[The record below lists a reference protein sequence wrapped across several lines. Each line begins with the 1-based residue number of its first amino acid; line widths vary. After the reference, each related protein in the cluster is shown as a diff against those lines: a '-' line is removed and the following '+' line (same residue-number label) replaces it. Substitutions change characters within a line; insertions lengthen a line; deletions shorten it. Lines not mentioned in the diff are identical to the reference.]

1 MKIFNLLLAAAFLLL
16 SVSACTDQKD
26 GAGAVS
32 AQKIIK
38 KISDGKN
45 LIVKDKTIKGML
57 DFTKT
62 QKVDNKLPLSTVYID
77 NELIFI
83 NCTFE
88 DSVTAFVSEG
98 NMTRT
103 VFEKNVTFYDC
114 KFLKGAD
121 FTQADF
127 SKDFNFELSNV
138 SGKTSFDGAD
148 FSKGA
153 VFAAANF
160 QDDCTF
166 INCRF
171 SGRTTFYKTLFKKA
185 VIWQKSVFYA
195 PISFWDARF
204 YGYFEFSDIKAYEK
218 PDFMNAKF
226 SDRAVFNNSLY
237 NCGLKIDSAQFEQK
251 DKLEQHGNKIMQSAA
266 LNDIFNQ

>member
-1 MKIFNLLLAAAFLLL
+1 MKFLNIVFITVTAFLL
-16 SVSACTDQKD
+16 SCSSNSDKANTIT
-26 GAGAVS
+26 
-32 AQKIIK
+32 AQKIMK

-45 LIVKDKTIKGML
+45 LIIKDKTVKGFL
-57 DFTKT
+57 DFTKA

-88 DSVTAFVSEG
+88 DSVTAFFSAG
-98 NMTRT
+98 NMVKT

-114 KFLKGAD
+114 KFIKGAD

-138 SGKTSFDGAD
+138 KGRASFDGVD

-153 VFAAANF
+153 VFASANF
-160 QDDCTF
+160 QDDCSF

-171 SGRTTFYKTLFKKA
+171 SGRTTFYKSVFKKT

-195 PISFWDARF
+195 PVSFWDARF

-226 SDRAVFNNSLY
+226 SDRAVFCNSLY
-237 NCGLKIDSAQFEQK
+237 NCGLKIDSTQFEHK
-251 DKLEQHGNKIMQSAA
+251 EKLEQNGNKIMQSNV

>member
-1 MKIFNLLLAAAFLLL
+1 MKIFNLFLAAFLIF
-16 SVSACTDQKD
+16 SVACSDQKD
-26 GAGAVS
+26 GAGTIT

-45 LIVKDKTIKGML
+45 LIIKDKTVKGML
-57 DFTKT
+57 DFTRT

-88 DSVTAFVSEG
+88 DSVTAFFSEG
-98 NMTRT
+98 NMVKT

-114 KFLKGAD
+114 KFLKGAN

-127 SKDFNFELSNV
+127 SKDLNFELSNV
-138 SGKTSFDGAD
+138 SGKIAFDGAD

-153 VFAAANF
+153 VFASANF
-160 QDDCTF
+160 QEVCTF

-171 SGRTTFYKTLFKKA
+171 SGRTTFYKSLFKKS

-195 PISFWDARF
+195 PVSFWDARF

-218 PDFMNAKF
+218 PDFMNARF
-226 SDRAVFNNSLY
+226 SDRAVFFNSLY
-237 NCGLKIDSAQFEQK
+237 NSGLKIDSTQFEQK